1 MEVNRNFSEKAIRDY
16 RLIQKAKEGDQ
27 HAFAELLGYYR
38 EALYHLLLK
47 MVNSKEDAEDL
58 MIETFEKAFRKIQ
71 SYKPDYA
78 FSTWLFRIAT
88 NHGIDFIRSN
98 QQNKYDN
105 VYIDKISEY
114 DNDFQRTIVIPEESP
129 NPEERIMNSQQ
140 RKVVKELVQK
150 LPPDYR
156 RIVVLRYFED
166 YSYGEISEKLDLPIG
181 TVKARLFRSREL
193 LMSTIKKT
201 NFNYGKH

>member
-1 MEVNRNFSEKAIRDY
+1 MEINRNFSEKAIRDY
-16 RLIQKAKEGDQ
+16 RLIEKAKGGDER
-27 HAFAELLGYYR
+27 AFTELLGYYK

-47 MVNSKEDAEDL
+47 MVQSKEDAEDL
-58 MIETFEKAFRKIQ
+58 MIETFEKAFRKIS
-71 SYKPDYA
+71 SYKADYA

-88 NHGIDFIRSN
+88 NHGIDFIRSS

-105 VYIDKISEY
+105 VYIDKVNEY
-114 DNDFQRTIVIPEESP
+114 DNDFQKSVVIKEDSL
-129 NPEERIMNSQQ
+129 NPEETIVNIQE
-140 RKVVKELVQK
+140 RKIIKQVVQK

-166 YSYGEISEKLDLPIG
+166 YSYNEISEKLELPIG

-193 LMSTIKKT
+193 LQSILKKHNIK
-201 NFNYGKH
+201 YGKD